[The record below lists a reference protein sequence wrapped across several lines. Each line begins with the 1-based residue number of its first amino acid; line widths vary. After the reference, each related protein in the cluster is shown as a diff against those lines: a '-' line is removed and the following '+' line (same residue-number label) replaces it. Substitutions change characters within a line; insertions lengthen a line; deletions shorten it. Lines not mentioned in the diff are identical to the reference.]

1 MNNQLSCSI
10 KFYGGTIR
18 GDMDS
23 IYLDHSATTPM
34 DPRVFEAMQPYYTE
48 EFGNAASI
56 HSFGQKARLAVEDA
70 RAQVAELIGS
80 KTNEIFFTSG
90 GTESD
95 NTALR
100 GVATGNRSKGNHIIT
115 TTIEHSAV
123 LKTCRQLEKE
133 GFQVSYIPTDDQG
146 LVKLNRLRKEIKAE
160 TILISVMHGNNEIG
174 VIEPIEEI
182 SALAK
187 KQGIYFHTDAVQ
199 TTGKILLDVQKLGV
213 DLLSLSA
220 HKFHGPKGMGALYV
234 RPNVR
239 MDPLVYG
246 GTHERNRR
254 AGTLNVAGIVGLGKA
269 CALAKMATDE
279 LNTRVRSLRDR
290 LEKGILEKI
299 EETSVNGSTIHR
311 LPHLSNISFRH
322 LEGEAL
328 LIALDFHGV
337 AVSTGS
343 ACSSGVVEPS
353 HVLIAIGTP
362 PSLRNSAIRFSL
374 SRMNTK
380 EDISCLLQI
389 LPPIVERIRKA
400 SPLYRT
406 S

>member
-1 MNNQLSCSI
+1 
-10 KFYGGTIR
+10 
-18 GDMDS
+18 
-23 IYLDHSATTPM
+23 
-34 DPRVFEAMQPYYTE
+34 
-48 EFGNAASI
+48 
-56 HSFGQKARLAVEDA
+56 
-70 RAQVAELIGS
+70 
-80 KTNEIFFTSG
+80 
-90 GTESD
+90 
-95 NTALR
+95 
-100 GVATGNRSKGNHIIT
+100 
-115 TTIEHSAV
+115 
-123 LKTCRQLEKE
+123 
-133 GFQVSYIPTDDQG
+133 
-146 LVKLNRLRKEIKAE
+146 
-160 TILISVMHGNNEIG
+160 
-174 VIEPIEEI
+174 
-182 SALAK
+182 
-187 KQGIYFHTDAVQ
+187 
-199 TTGKILLDVQKLGV
+199 
-213 DLLSLSA
+213 
-220 HKFHGPKGMGALYV
+220 
-234 RPNVR
+234 
-239 MDPLVYG
+239 
-246 GTHERNRR
+246 
-254 AGTLNVAGIVGLGKA
+254 NVAGIVGLGKA
-269 CALAKMATDE
+269 CTLAKMATDE
-279 LNTRVRSLRDR
+279 LNTRVRSLRDQ

-406 S
+406 G

>member
-1 MNNQLSCSI
+1 MLKRFLALS
-10 KFYGGTIR
+10 
-18 GDMDS
+18 
-23 IYLDHSATTPM
+23 
-34 DPRVFEAMQPYYTE
+34 
-48 EFGNAASI
+48 
-56 HSFGQKARLAVEDA
+56 
-70 RAQVAELIGS
+70 
-80 KTNEIFFTSG
+80 
-90 GTESD
+90 
-95 NTALR
+95 
-100 GVATGNRSKGNHIIT
+100 IIMVWT
-115 TTIEHSAV
+115 
-123 LKTCRQLEKE
+123 
-133 GFQVSYIPTDDQG
+133 
-146 LVKLNRLRKEIKAE
+146 
-160 TILISVMHGNNEIG
+160 
-174 VIEPIEEI
+174 
-182 SALAK
+182 
-187 KQGIYFHTDAVQ
+187 
-199 TTGKILLDVQKLGV
+199 
-213 DLLSLSA
+213 
-220 HKFHGPKGMGALYV
+220 
-234 RPNVR
+234 
-239 MDPLVYG
+239 
-246 GTHERNRR
+246 
-254 AGTLNVAGIVGLGKA
+254 VGLYAQSEPERIYSIFYMKAKNGKE
-269 CALAKMATDE
+269 DQ
-279 LNTRVRSLRDR
+279 

-400 SPLYRT
+400 SPLYQT